1 MVINFAR
8 IYFDG
13 FLISQFFTIAKNAK
27 LKIRETNLVP
37 RVLSYP
43 LYGVKKA
50 GMERK
55 KVY

>member
-13 FLISQFFTIAKNAK
+13 FLISQFFAIAKNAK
-27 LKIRETNLVP
+27 LKTRETNLVP